1 MATPSSTP
9 SRAWRS
15 LVVYS
20 PWGRKELDTT
30 EWLNFF
36 ILSWERDKISI
47 KSQMYLSMDFF
58 PDFSYGFT
66 LQWVPSTQCTLFCY
80 YWPCNKT
87 HYKAYKTFR
96 VPSLSPYIELSTP
109 VLQIHHIK
117 FSPDKGTLHTLS
129 CPGSLLFF
137 GYETLLKS
145 LIIEVVLRFFNVI
158 ICSVSML
165 SLSSKLWGH
174 RLYLIVFLVLRPAHG
189 RSNRGI
195 MSDCMIS
202 LQGSYFM
209 ILLVS
214 KV

>member
-9 SRAWRS
+9 SRGWRS

-47 KSQMYLSMDFF
+47 KSQIYLSIFLISHMVI
-58 PDFSYGFT
+58 T

-80 YWPCNKT
+80 YWPCYKT
-87 HYKAYKTFR
+87 HYKAYKTCR
-96 VPSLSPYIELSTP
+96 VPRLSPYIELSTP
-109 VLQIHHIK
+109 VLQIHRIK

-129 CPGSLLFF
+129 HPGSLLFF

-145 LIIEVVLRFFNVI
+145 LIIEVVLCFFNVI

-174 RLYLIVFLVLRPAHG
+174 RLYLIESLVLRPAHG

-209 ILLVS
+209 ILLVP